1 VSKSRRQVLW
11 AFGFAGLGVLWS
23 EEIDPLLNRE
33 GDHRNQ
39 WQAVANA
46 LFTMRSDRQAVATHR
61 NGFRLLWR
69 FRRRTDLPL
78 IAAGC
83 NHGAP

>member
-46 LFTMRSDRQAVATHR
+46 LFTMRSERQAAATYG
-61 NGFRLLWR
+61 NGFGL
-69 FRRRTDLPL
+69 FRPLRRSVDLRL